1 MIADIFIAV
10 LKKSFISTLMEL
22 MTHWQQY
29 VDEAIAMIKL
39 TSIKHILSIFISF
52 YKNIKFTYG
61 LQQDC
66 QINFLDFFID

>member
-10 LKKSFISTLMEL
+10 LKKSLISTLMEL

-29 VDEAIAMIKL
+29 VDEAIAKIKL
-39 TSIKHILSIFISF
+39 TYIKHIFSIFISF

-66 QINFLDFFID
+66 QINFLDFLD